1 MGIYVTG
8 LREDDSPKAIAL
20 QAGIDL
26 ETICEDY
33 EFSVSIS
40 TYPRRQVSVTA
51 YEDTDLDDI
60 DALDELQLL
69 DDVVEMLTSIKELW
83 TKMEDAIYER
93 ELEREELAREKA
105 EGREFN
111 SRTSNIDLSDY
122 DMRHVKIR
130 DDDDD
135 WTIGLTD

>member
-1 MGIYVTG
+1 MSIYISG

-20 QAGIDL
+20 QTGIEL

-33 EFSVSIS
+33 EFGVFIS
-40 TYPRRQVSVTA
+40 TYPRRQINVTA

-69 DDVVEMLTSIKELW
+69 DDVVEMLTSIKERW
-83 TKMEDAIYER
+83 NKMEDAINER
-93 ELEREELAREKA
+93 ELEREELARERA

-111 SRTSNIDLSDY
+111 YRTSNIDLSDY
-122 DMRHVKIR
+122 DMEDVKIR